1 VRSLHAAEP
10 QFPGDDGAADPAVL
24 AALTAYAA
32 GRGSEHAALNALASS
47 RLLVPVV
54 ALLTEEAGE
63 DIEAD
68 DSADVPGT
76 ELRREK
82 TTEMAMPTL
91 IGRDGRSAVLAF
103 TSLDALTRWRP
114 DARPVAVP
122 AARAW
127 QAGAEE
133 ASAVVIDVAGPVPVT
148 VEGARLAALAAG
160 RPAPLPHQDPDVLAA
175 LHRALG
181 NEPLIVQASLTTP
194 DQRAG
199 WEYGPRPEDLPDLA
213 APGGPDLGA
222 LGLAP
227 PGTGSPGQNGA
238 GPDTIGPD
246 SAVRH
251 GASQNGAGG
260 DSAARYSTA
269 RNNVDGDSAAGDS
282 ATGASAHGV
291 GAAGA
296 AATKTSAAGTSAM
309 GDSAA
314 GGGAGS
320 GSAGHDALGRDAAA
334 RDTAAQDTA
343 GPDAA
348 GRGQAGP
355 DAAGR
360 GTAGADAAGRG
371 QAGADAAGR
380 GQAGADAAGRGQAGA
395 DDTADLALQVTLA
408 DGCDPKAATAAVR
421 RVAEALLTATG
432 GRLRRGMEISVA
444 PPRRAARA
452 R

>member
-1 VRSLHAAEP
+1 MRSLHAAEP

-32 GRGSEHAALNALASS
+32 GRGSEYAALNALASS

-54 ALLTEEAGE
+54 ALLTEEADE

-76 ELRREK
+76 GLRREK

-114 DARPVAVP
+114 DARPVAMP

-181 NEPLIVQASLTTP
+181 SEPLIVQASLTTP

-199 WEYGPRPEDLPDLA
+199 WEHGPRPEDLPDLA
-213 APGGPDLGA
+213 AQSNADLAA
-222 LGLAP
+222 LGLEL
-227 PGTGSPGQNGA
+227 PGTGSRGQTGA
-238 GPDTIGPD
+238 VPDSTGPDTA
-246 SAVRH
+246 SRRS
-251 GASQNGAGG
+251 ASQNGAGH
-260 DSAARYSTA
+260 DSAARYSAA
-269 RNNVDGDSAAGDS
+269 RGSVDQDSAARDS
-282 ATGASAHGV
+282 ATW
-291 GAAGA
+291 
-296 AATKTSAAGTSAM
+296 
-309 GDSAA
+309 DSAA
-314 GGGAGS
+314 RD
-320 GSAGHDALGRDAAA
+320 SADPGQRRPGQR
-334 RDTAAQDTA
+334 RPGQR
-343 GPDAA
+343 
-348 GRGQAGP
+348 GRGR
-355 DAAGR
+355 R
-360 GTAGADAAGRG
+360 GWRQCHRG
-371 QAGADAAGR
+371 QRHR
-380 GQAGADAAGRGQAGA
+380 GQ
-395 DDTADLALQVTLA
+395 
-408 DGCDPKAATAAVR
+408 C
-421 RVAEALLTATG
+421 
-432 GRLRRGMEISVA
+432 
-444 PPRRAARA
+444 
-452 R
+452 

>member
-1 VRSLHAAEP
+1 MRSLHAAEP

-24 AALTAYAA
+24 AALTAYGA
-32 GRGSEHAALNALASS
+32 GRGSEYAALNALASS

-54 ALLTEEAGE
+54 ALLTEEADE

-76 ELRREK
+76 GLRREK

-114 DARPVAVP
+114 DARPVAMP

-160 RPAPLPHQDPDVLAA
+160 RPAPLPHQDPDVLVA

-181 NEPLIVQASLTTP
+181 SEPLIVQASLTTP

-199 WEYGPRPEDLPDLA
+199 WEHGPRPEDLPDLA
-213 APGGPDLGA
+213 ARSNADLGA
-222 LGLAP
+222 LGLDL
-227 PGTGSPGQNGA
+227 PGTGNPSQTGA
-238 GPDTIGPD
+238 VPDSTGPDTA
-246 SAVRH
+246 SRH
-251 GASQNGAGG
+251 NASQNGAGH
-260 DSAARYSTA
+260 DSAARYSAA
-269 RNNVDGDSAAGDS
+269 RGSAARDSAAQDSADGDSAAGGN
-282 ATGASAHGV
+282 ATGASAIGASAKEV
-291 GAAGA
+291 GTAGA
-296 AATKTSAAGTSAM
+296 DAVKTSVAGTSAI
-309 GDSAA
+309 GDGAA
-314 GGGAGS
+314 AGGAGS
-320 GSAGHDALGRDAAA
+320 GSAGHDALGPDA
-334 RDTAAQDTA
+334 AAQDTA
-343 GPDAA
+343 AEDTAA
-348 GRGQAGP
+348 Q
-355 DAAGR
+355 
-360 GTAGADAAGRG
+360 
-371 QAGADAAGR
+371 
-380 GQAGADAAGRGQAGA
+380 
-395 DDTADLALQVTLA
+395 DTADLALQVTLA
-408 DGCDPKAATAAVR
+408 DGCDPAAATAAVR

-444 PPRRAARA
+444 PPRRAARP